1 MQQDSLNLD
10 ARKMEENDTN
20 EQLTTNNQSEANDEL
35 AQVMDQQTQRRFYW
49 NKTTGE
55 MRIIP
60 PE

>member
-1 MQQDSLNLD
+1 
-10 ARKMEENDTN
+10 MEENDTN